1 MLDSLVGLVSMR
13 MPMLLLL
20 DRIGKDMR
28 MLFVQDASAKLNCC
42 EDTYLFTKHRCK
54 LLVKAETGLGR
65 GPLHRDD
72 MINIMVLVVKD
83 SSTSRKVGL
92 ALLKQYLRMKH

>member
-28 MLFVQDASAKLNCC
+28 VLFVQDASAKLNCC
-42 EDTYLFTKHRCK
+42 EDTYLFTK
-54 LLVKAETGLGR
+54 T
-65 GPLHRDD
+65 PLQVASEGGDG
-72 MINIMVLVVKD
+72 
-83 SSTSRKVGL
+83 S
-92 ALLKQYLRMKH
+92 

>member
-1 MLDSLVGLVSMR
+1 VLDSLVGLVSMR

-42 EDTYLFTKHRCK
+42 KDTYLFTKHRCK

-72 MINIMVLVVKD
+72 MIKYNGSGCKGFEYIPAEKLD
-83 SSTSRKVGL
+83 WL
-92 ALLKQYLRMKH
+92 F